1 MMKDGMPHP
10 VRYEKRDVN
19 PEEITPIFNKSLV
32 TLEKKK
38 LFKAN
43 HHTTPFIEDPG
54 GTCSSSVDEFA
65 NKTTAPQILHAFA
78 VRLASDILSRV
89 RSSNKIGSFRVGPK
103 VGGVVPDPNILEA
116 NEFIEGLEKITIR
129 IRFMIHYDCFSN
141 ILEHLHCELQPSC
154 NLQLYPMHFSEAS
167 MVL

>member
-1 MMKDGMPHP
+1 MPHP
-10 VRYEKRDVN
+10 VRHEKRDVN

-78 VRLASDILSRV
+78 VRLASDILSRWIRTKSDPLV
-89 RSSNKIGSFRVGPK
+89 WSRLVGLSRV
-103 VGGVVPDPNILEA
+103 NILEA
-116 NEFIEGLEKITIR
+116 NEIVKENGRLRKNNNKNKII
-129 IRFMIHYDCFSN
+129 MIQYD
-141 ILEHLHCELQPSC
+141 
-154 NLQLYPMHFSEAS
+154 
-167 MVL
+167 